1 MTPDQ
6 FSVFLAENKKVT
18 EDTVRVVVNGKIDRL
33 HAILEK
39 QNEKTDMTA
48 QQLASH
54 LEHEA
59 EFQTEIR
66 AHMESVKPYLEGAA
80 GLKVLRSFLVWVGG
94 GVVMWAAI
102 KANFKL

>member
-1 MTPDQ
+1 MTEEHLQ
-6 FSVFLAENKKVT
+6 I
-18 EDTVRVVVNGKIDRL
+18 VREEIAKTITIVVNGKIDRL

-66 AHMESVKPYLEGAA
+66 AHMEAVKPYLEGAQGFKMVRGFLIWIA
-80 GLKVLRSFLVWVGG
+80 GGLIA
-94 GVVMWAAI
+94 WASI
-102 KANFKL
+102 KNNFRL